1 MDPHLQCLTAAN
13 ARGETSQEDAD
24 QYDGQHDRANGARPC
39 SSSSPTAR
47 ARRPELSDEAQSC
60 DFLAEE
66 KELGTGQLPACA
78 TS

>member
-1 MDPHLQCLTAAN
+1 MGFSLVTFRILIYTIRASSRLRMALGRALR
-13 ARGETSQEDAD
+13 ARL
-24 QYDGQHDRANGARPC
+24 P
-39 SSSSPTAR
+39 R